1 MRSKGERKAP
11 MMATPT
17 SNHDR
22 SSAAS
27 RPFHRVLVAWDGSPD
42 SVAALKMAAAVT
54 GAEHDQVVAYAVL
67 PAPPHVEAW
76 RDDADELPGPARQ
89 VFEAFETTRDAIAA
103 TRPVQITLHTCEDRR
118 IAESICGYASEHAFD
133 LLVIGR
139 HGNGGVVHPKLGHIA
154 QVAARESKVPVLLV
168 GGR

>member
-1 MRSKGERKAP
+1 MAAP
-11 MMATPT
+11 TS

-22 SSAAS
+22 KSAAS

-42 SVAALKMAAAVT
+42 SVTALRMAAAVT

-67 PAPPHVEAW
+67 PAPAHVEAW
-76 RDDADELPGPARQ
+76 RDHADDLPGAVRK
-89 VFEAFETTRDAIAA
+89 VLEAFETTRDAIAA
-103 TRPVQITLHTCEDRR
+103 TRPVQITLHTCQDRH

-139 HGNGGVVHPKLGHIA
+139 HGNGGVLHPKLGHIA
-154 QVAARESKVPVLLV
+154 QVAARESKIPVLLV
-168 GGR
+168 GGQ